1 MLSIKIKIMHKNGAK
16 VYMFFRLN
24 IMGPCILR
32 RVKISQQYQKCNSQ
46 PCCEHLAIRD
56 FGSHCMYWLFGQGLF
71 SALRCTRP
79 FGTTQVSTPDH
90 ASNPRH
96 KRRDSVIAVRIP
108 TDTIA
113 YNIVKDVR
121 NMRVL
126 SNIQLE
132 YITNEFSREQI
143 LSLLLVYN
151 HVIENVN
158 TYMETH

>member
-1 MLSIKIKIMHKNGAK
+1 
-16 VYMFFRLN
+16 
-24 IMGPCILR
+24 
-32 RVKISQQYQKCNSQ
+32 
-46 PCCEHLAIRD
+46 
-56 FGSHCMYWLFGQGLF
+56 MYWLFGRVIF
-71 SALRCTRP
+71 SALCCKRP
-79 FGTTQVSTPDH
+79 FDTKPVSVQSVDNATNQPPK
-90 ASNPRH
+90 SRH

-151 HVIENVN
+151 QVMENVN
-158 TYMETH
+158 MYMETH

>member
-1 MLSIKIKIMHKNGAK
+1 
-16 VYMFFRLN
+16 
-24 IMGPCILR
+24 
-32 RVKISQQYQKCNSQ
+32 
-46 PCCEHLAIRD
+46 
-56 FGSHCMYWLFGQGLF
+56 MYWLFGQVIF
-71 SALRCTRP
+71 SALRCKRP
-79 FGTTQVSTPDH
+79 FGTIQVSSPELTAENAPK
-90 ASNPRH
+90 PRH
-96 KRRDSVIAVRIP
+96 KRRESVIAVRIP

-158 TYMETH
+158 FYMETH

>member
-1 MLSIKIKIMHKNGAK
+1 MS
-16 VYMFFRLN
+16 
-24 IMGPCILR
+24 
-32 RVKISQQYQKCNSQ
+32 
-46 PCCEHLAIRD
+46 
-56 FGSHCMYWLFGQGLF
+56 WLFGRVIF
-71 SALRCTRP
+71 SALGCSRP
-79 FGTTQVSTPDH
+79 FDSPQVSTADNAPK
-90 ASNPRH
+90 PRH

-126 SNIQLE
+126 SNTQLE

-143 LSLLLVYN
+143 LSLVLVYN

-158 TYMETH
+158 AYMETH